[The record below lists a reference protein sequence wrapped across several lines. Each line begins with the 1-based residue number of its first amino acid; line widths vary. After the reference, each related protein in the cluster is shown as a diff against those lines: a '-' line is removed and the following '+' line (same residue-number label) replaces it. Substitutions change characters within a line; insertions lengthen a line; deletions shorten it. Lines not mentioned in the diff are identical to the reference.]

1 MTLSINPSPT
11 IKQSIETIWNE
22 KYQNRQPVPGI
33 KKFYITLRF
42 YSPRETTYLEE
53 KRVER
58 NLHPFTTLWLLE
70 KWLPMSVY

>member
-1 MTLSINPSPT
+1 MTLSINPLTT
-11 IKQSIETIWNE
+11 IKQSIGTIWNE